1 MRGLAADMRGVIAR
15 IRAISQVWVSW
26 TSRRAITPVAALVG
40 MALLLSG
47 VGVRVAS
54 MRQDVL
60 QQDSERRIIAQNLR
74 ALGRTL
80 SNSARDYAWW
90 DDAVRFLVLAPDP
103 AWADANLGAYI
114 AHSFGYELAAVFD
127 GRGRAVYGQVDGRA
141 AVLQA
146 KALLGPE
153 FDGLLLEVARRHR
166 PGAEPEPAFAV
177 LQGRNGLFATA
188 ASPIV
193 PEAKSRLA
201 APPGPSSVLVFAKR
215 LDHEFLAGLEAD
227 YGIAGLAFAADGGV
241 GPDRAALALPGP
253 TGKPAAYIVWRP
265 QRPGT
270 GQLVWMLP
278 ALLGALLF
286 CAFTAMVVRARDRG
300 VQAVRDSEAR
310 FRDIAAAASDWI
322 WETDADLRLIYVS
335 EQCRQLLGTEPQELV
350 GRDLRVLFLPAAAE
364 VPQAQTI
371 GSLAAAGPFQG
382 AVYRCRGAGGESCV
396 LRVAG
401 RPVLAG
407 GRVVGYRG
415 TATDVTSEIAALEQ
429 ARFLAQHDA
438 LTGLP
443 NRLVLHDRLEQALS
457 RCERHH
463 GTAALLCL
471 DLDGFKEVNDALGHG
486 HGDLL
491 LARCADRLRACVR
504 AGDTVTRHGGDEFIV
519 LQTDV
524 AQPADV
530 AQLCTRI
537 LDSLSE
543 PFDLDGHLAPITASV
558 GVALA
563 PADAGDATQLLQRA
577 DLALYRAKT
586 GGRNRYCFFEPGMDD
601 ALRQRRRL
609 EAELRQALAV
619 GQLELHYQ
627 PQVDLASGAVIGLE
641 ALVRW
646 RHPERGIVLP
656 AEFVPLAEAT
666 GVIVPLGA
674 WVLQAACR
682 DAACWGGLPVS
693 VNVSPVQFRQRDLPA
708 VVRQALTAAGLAP
721 ERLELEVTE
730 SVLVDETGDPLAT
743 LGELRTLGVRIAMDD
758 FGTGYSSLSYLTSL
772 PIGTLKID
780 HSFVTDIDRQDG
792 GNRGI
797 LAQASI
803 SLGHSL
809 NLNVIAEGVENESQ
823 LQFLKANG
831 CDEAQGYY
839 FSKPMPPQ
847 DCARLLAA
855 SQRPAITKAQKTHT
869 SNDVRTAT
877 IDTARSR
884 RSFGFLATTP
894 GR

>member
-1 MRGLAADMRGVIAR
+1 MRGVIAW
-15 IRAISQVWVSW
+15 IRAVFRAWARW
-26 TSRRAITPVAALVG
+26 MSRRAITPVAALVG
-40 MALLLSG
+40 IALLLSG

-54 MRQDVL
+54 MRQDAL
-60 QQDSERRIIAQNLR
+60 QQDSERRIIAQSLR

-80 SNSARDYAWW
+80 SNSTRDYAWW
-90 DDAVRFLVLAPDP
+90 DDAVRFLVLTPDP
-103 AWADANLGAYI
+103 SWADANLGAYI
-114 AHSFGYELAAVFD
+114 AHSFGYELTAVFD
-127 GRGRAVYGQVDGRA
+127 GHGRAVYGQVDGRPA
-141 AVLQA
+141 AEQSR
-146 KALLGPE
+146 ALLGPGI
-153 FDGLLLEVARRHR
+153 DGLLQAVARRHR

-177 LQGRNGLFATA
+177 FQGRDGLLATA

-193 PEAKSRLA
+193 PEAGSRLA
-201 APPGPSSVLVFAKR
+201 APPDPPSVLVFGKR
-215 LDHEFLAGLEAD
+215 LGQEFLAGLEAD
-227 YGIAGLAFAADGGV
+227 YGIAGLAFAAAGRV
-241 GPDRAALALPGP
+241 GPDGAALALPGP
-253 TGKPAAYIVWRP
+253 TGEPPAYIVWRP

-300 VQAVRDSEAR
+300 DRAIRDSEAR

-322 WETDADLRLIYVS
+322 WETDADLRLTYVS
-335 EQCRQLLGTEPQELV
+335 EQCRQLLGTEPQALV
-350 GRDLRVLFLPAAAE
+350 GHDLRSLFLPAAADP
-364 VPQAQTI
+364 PQAQAI
-371 GSLAAAGPFQG
+371 GSLAAAGPFHG
-382 AVYRCRGAGGESCV
+382 AVYRCRGSGSEVRV

-401 RPVLAG
+401 RPVHAG
-407 GRVVGYRG
+407 ARLVGYRG
-415 TATDVTSEIAALEQ
+415 TATDVTKEIAALEQ

-443 NRLVLHDRLEQALS
+443 NRLVLHDRLEHELS

-463 GTAALLCL
+463 ATAALLCL

-504 AGDTVTRHGGDEFIV
+504 AGDTVTRHGGDEFII

-537 LDSLSE
+537 LESLSE
-543 PFDLDGHLAPITASV
+543 PFDLDGHLAPISASV

-609 EAELRQALAV
+609 ETELRHALAT

-627 PQVDLASGAVIGLE
+627 PQVDLASGAVVGLE

-682 DAACWGGLPVS
+682 DAAGWGGLPVS

-708 VVRQALTAAGLAP
+708 VVRQALVAAGLAP

-730 SVLVDETGDPLAT
+730 TVLVDETGDPLAT
-743 LGELRTLGVRIAMDD
+743 LGELRALGVRIAMDD
-758 FGTGYSSLSYLTSL
+758 FGTGYSSLAYLQRF
-772 PIGTLKID
+772 PFDRIKID
-780 HSFVTDIDRQDG
+780 RSFIQQMGSTPNTRAIVRAMVQVG
-792 GNRGI
+792 RG
-797 LAQASI
+797 LAIQI
-803 SLGHSL
+803 C
-809 NLNVIAEGVENESQ
+809 AEGVETPLQLAQLRNE
-823 LQFLKANG
+823 G
-831 CDEAQGYY
+831 CHQAQGYL
-839 FSKPMPPQ
+839 FAPPVPASEVAGMMAAWLPPGHA
-847 DCARLLAA
+847 CEELPLA
-855 SQRPAITKAQKTHT
+855 TG
-869 SNDVRTAT
+869 
-877 IDTARSR
+877 R
-884 RSFGFLATTP
+884 RSASGGSAA
-894 GR
+894 